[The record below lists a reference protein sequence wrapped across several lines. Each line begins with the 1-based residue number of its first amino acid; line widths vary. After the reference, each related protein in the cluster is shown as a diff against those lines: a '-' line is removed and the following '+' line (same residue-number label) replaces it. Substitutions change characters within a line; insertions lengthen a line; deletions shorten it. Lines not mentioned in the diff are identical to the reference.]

1 MAPLTSASTLHAK
14 PIEPITEGVDEP
26 TRPDEKATREESRII
41 RERLATYEEDRKPA
55 KPRPE
60 IKAEILRQLKQPAP
74 R

>member
-1 MAPLTSASTLHAK
+1 
-14 PIEPITEGVDEP
+14 VDEP